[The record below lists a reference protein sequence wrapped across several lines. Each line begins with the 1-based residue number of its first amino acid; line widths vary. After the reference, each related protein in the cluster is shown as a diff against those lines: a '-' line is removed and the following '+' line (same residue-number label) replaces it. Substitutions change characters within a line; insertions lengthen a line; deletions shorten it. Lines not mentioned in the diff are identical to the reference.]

1 MLHIQAYTITELAP
15 YINWIYF
22 FHAWGMPPRFATV
35 TQVHDCPGCRGAWQ
49 AQFPESDQAQARE
62 GIKLYAEA
70 QQMLRTLSSKNCR
83 INSIVGL
90 FPAWSDGD
98 DVMVAANPDGTTP
111 RRLCFLRQQQVLQ
124 KTPHTSAWPILSVHT
139 AHPPTLT
146 STFCPS
152 ATSSDFLPLPPK
164 SPWNT
169 FMTMTTSNACW
180 CKRSPT
186 VWPKRRLS
194 GSMSK

>member
-70 QQMLRTLSSKNCR
+70 QQMLRTLSSKT
-83 INSIVGL
+83 
-90 FPAWSDGD
+90 
-98 DVMVAANPDGTTP
+98 AA
-111 RRLCFLRQQQVLQ
+111 
-124 KTPHTSAWPILSVHT
+124 
-139 AHPPTLT
+139 
-146 STFCPS
+146 
-152 ATSSDFLPLPPK
+152 
-164 SPWNT
+164 
-169 FMTMTTSNACW
+169 
-180 CKRSPT
+180 
-186 VWPKRRLS
+186 
-194 GSMSK
+194 